1 MWYDFTQNA
10 VTKGLAVPFRSATYT
25 VDTPIPA
32 FLFVMR
38 TFHLPMAEA
47 QRVVGKGRLLQNGR
61 AITNPGETIFGEV
74 EVVRFV
80 PAPKGK
86 RPLLATA
93 DFAVFDKPSGVL
105 VHPNKTE
112 TPYSMLDEIRA
123 LYGDNANAV
132 HRIDMETSGLLLV
145 SRHKRAETL
154 LKGAFEHKR
163 IQKSYLAWVH
173 GRIDAPF
180 EVDAP
185 ILKNDDY
192 SRTKHKVFV
201 HPDGKAAH
209 TRFEPLH
216 YDAEHDATLLA
227 CYPLTGRTHQIRI
240 HLFHVKHPILGD
252 PIYTCDFATAN
263 AYLDGALSP
272 EERLLY
278 TGAARLML
286 HAHTLRFTYENTPVY
301 VESRYDFEGDR
312 RHIAVKRELVIGH

>member
-1 MWYDFTQNA
+1 M
-10 VTKGLAVPFRSATYT
+10 PFRSVSYT
-25 VDTPIPA
+25 VASPMPA

-38 TFHLPMAEA
+38 TFGLPMAEA
-47 QRVVGKGRLLQNGR
+47 QRIVGKGRLLQNGC
-61 AITNPGETIFGEV
+61 AVTNPGETICGEV
-74 EVVRFV
+74 EVVRFI

-123 LYGDNANAV
+123 RYGDNANAV

-154 LKGAFEHKR
+154 LKSAFEHKR

-185 ILKNDDY
+185 ILKNNDY
-192 SRTKHKVFV
+192 SRTKHKVFID
-201 HPDGKAAH
+201 PKGKPAH
-209 TRFEPLH
+209 TRFTPLR
-216 YDAEHDATLLA
+216 YDAEHRATLLA
-227 CYPLTGRTHQIRI
+227 CYPTTGRTHQIRI

-252 PIYTCDFATAN
+252 PIYTCDFATTS
-263 AYLDGALSP
+263 AYLDGTLSP
-272 EERLLY
+272 EVRLLR

-286 HAHTLRFTYENTPVY
+286 HAHTLRFSYENRPVY
-301 VESRYDFEGDR
+301 VESTYDFEADR
-312 RHIAVKRELVIGH
+312 KHIAVKRELEMRS